1 MKTVHRCSI
10 ALALLFALSQL
21 APAEEPAGSG
31 KPEESKPVAT
41 KADDKK
47 ADETTDEKK
56 ADAPA
61 TLTVKTEPLK
71 IEVSVDGVF
80 EAKNTTEVLLRPK
93 AWAEL
98 TVHSA
103 VEHGRRVKKG
113 QTLIKLNTQKI
124 DLAIADQER
133 TVASSQLALRQAEL
147 SLKLAKKSVPESLA
161 AAKRAAKAAEEDFE
175 KYTKVDRAESLK
187 DIAYSVESAQNAL
200 SYQREELNQL
210 EKMYKADDLTEE
222 TEEIILTRA
231 RNRVKAYERMLGKT
245 LLERDQFLKYSLPRQ
260 DAAVKYQTAMAEI
273 TFEQS
278 KSALPDSL
286 TEKTMALE
294 KLKSSHEQLKE
305 KLAQMRSDRELMTV
319 RAPADGIVYYG
330 KASRGKWGEVSA
342 ISGMLK
348 EGGAVKANMVLVTIV
363 DDSELAV
370 RTTVEEKDLHQI
382 SLGAKATITPTAF
395 PDERLEGKLS
405 ELSAVPIA
413 DGKFDAAIDVN
424 GGRRP
429 KRLRAGMNCKAALVA
444 YENKE
449 AILVPKTAV
458 QKDDGSK
465 SGSVYVLTDKGQK
478 KRKVKIGRTE
488 GDRFEIT
495 KGLAV
500 GDKVLIANPDNP
512 KSPAASTTAAA
523 TDAK

>member
-1 MKTVHRCSI
+1 MKIVYPFGI
-10 ALALLFALSQL
+10 ALALLIALTQL
-21 APAEEPAGSG
+21 APAAEPAESG
-31 KPEESKPVAT
+31 KAEESNPAAAKADNT
-41 KADDKK
+41 KAD
-47 ADETTDEKK
+47 EKTNK
-56 ADAPA
+56 TKTDAPA
-61 TLTVKTEPLK
+61 TLTIKTEPLTV
-71 IEVSVDGVF
+71 EVSVDGVF
-80 EAKNTTEVLLRPK
+80 EAKQTTEVILRPE

-98 TVHSA
+98 TVESA

-113 QTLIKLNTQKI
+113 QTLIKLDTQKI
-124 DLAIADQER
+124 DLAIEEAER
-133 TVASSQLALRQAEL
+133 TETASQLALRQAEL

-187 DIAYSVESAQNAL
+187 DIDYSVESAQQAL

-231 RNRVKAYERMLGKT
+231 RNRVKAYERMLDKAT
-245 LLERDQFLKYSLPRQ
+245 LDRDQFLKYSLPRQ
-260 DAAVKYQTAMAEI
+260 DANVKYQTAMAEI
-273 TFEQS
+273 TFAQS

-286 TEKTMALE
+286 AEKELALE
-294 KLKSSHEQLKE
+294 RAKSGHEQAKE
-305 KLAQMRSDRELMTV
+305 KLAQMRSDRELMAV

-330 KASRGKWGEVSA
+330 KASRGKWGEVST

-348 EGGAVKANMVLVTIV
+348 EGGGVKANMVLMTIV

-370 RTTVEEKDLHQI
+370 RTTIEEKDLYQI
-382 SLGAKATITPTAF
+382 LLGEQATITPTAF
-395 PDERLEGKLS
+395 PDSRLEGKLT

-413 DGKFDAAIDVN
+413 DGKFDAAIDVC
-424 GGRRP
+424 GGQRP
-429 KRLRAGMNCKAALVA
+429 NRLRAGMNCQAKIVA
-444 YENKE
+444 YENDE

-458 QKDDGSK
+458 NQDDDSTW
-465 SGSVYVLTDKGQK
+465 GSVYVLTDKGQK

-500 GDKVLIANPDNP
+500 GDKVVIANPDNP
-512 KSPAASTTAAA
+512 KSSAATTNAAASET
-523 TDAK
+523 K